1 MKWLH
6 GHGQSSG
13 NDACVAKVL
22 ARLLPRSS
30 WGHWP
35 GRFQHL
41 MWSDCHVLALIIQP
55 YQDSESV
62 IGIKKGLFCLFD
74 QLRFSNSLWMGGYKR
89 GYAAKEYL
97 NDELRV
103 AYLKEADEKEAIDMA
118 QLEWAPWMHMFTW
131 HDHDMMINYYYY
143 LAWWCIRHGSLEIWE
158 RLGHCFYDL
167 IISNHTMINVIR
179 PSQDFIWNAKK
190 NVLEKVHGWEKED
203 ALSQRRWLSL
213 RELLLT
219 SSRRCQKSPGAYGLK
234 SKQKRCGFKSK
245 EHMKAD
251 SRMHHWLLWWALSIV
266 LILLAA
272 LRNGSNESWS
282 IAAKDQHWEETSQWV
297 LEGEKGKTR
306 HLFQEPWERS
316 PGHQE
321 NLGSIGCKYCW
332 MKVTWLNICFLR
344 TCQHGSNRQ
353 SILCWISPGRS
364 LAQDY
369 WPFPWISSLGIISLP
384 NF

>member
-1 MKWLH
+1 MY
-6 GHGQSSG
+6 Q
-13 NDACVAKVL
+13 
-22 ARLLPRSS
+22 ARVYGDLREAGSL
-30 WGHWP
+30 
-35 GRFQHL
+35 FL
-41 MWSDCHVLALIIQP
+41 WSDHFKSHHDQC
-55 YQDSESV
+55 YQAKPRLHMKRKKERAGESAW
-62 IGIKKGLFCLFD
+62 
-74 QLRFSNSLWMGGYKR
+74 LRKRRRLVSN
-89 GYAAKEYL
+89 
-97 NDELRV
+97 
-103 AYLKEADEKEAIDMA
+103 
-118 QLEWAPWMHMFTW
+118 
-131 HDHDMMINYYYY
+131 
-143 LAWWCIRHGSLEIWE
+143 
-158 RLGHCFYDL
+158 
-167 IISNHTMINVIR
+167 
-179 PSQDFIWNAKK
+179 
-190 NVLEKVHGWEKED
+190 
-203 ALSQRRWLSL
+203 QRRWLIL